1 MLSCFFGNCGKI
13 FKSFARIHVQFTHG
27 FPGWT
32 EEKSHD
38 IIVKRGDS
46 MRDIPMFTTENGA
59 ASLILREIP
68 YRGEAYIRIQD
79 TACPEELMEECV
91 SFCRIVGADKIY
103 ATGHEYLQKFPL
115 HTKVLQ
121 MVRSMDALPETD
133 AMTMPIT
140 AETLEQW
147 RQIYND
153 AMKPIDNA
161 SYMDT
166 RQAQKLL
173 QEGNGY
179 FVHRNGDLLGIGI
192 ASDGMIH
199 AVVSVKPGAGR
210 DVLLA
215 LTHALFGETVTLE
228 VASTNTR
235 AIRLYEC
242 LGFIKTAENSS
253 WYSVI

>member
-1 MLSCFFGNCGKI
+1 
-13 FKSFARIHVQFTHG
+13 
-27 FPGWT
+27 
-32 EEKSHD
+32 
-38 IIVKRGDS
+38 

-59 ASLILREIP
+59 ASLILKEIP
-68 YRGEAYIRIQD
+68 YRQEAYIRIHSS
-79 TACPEELMEECV
+79 AAPKELLDECV
-91 SFCRIVGADKIY
+91 SFCRIAGAQKIY

-115 HTKVLQ
+115 HTKVLR
-121 MVRSMDALPETD
+121 MMRSMDALPETD

-140 AETLEQW
+140 TETLEQW

-161 SYMDT
+161 SYMDA

-179 FVHRNGDLLGIGI
+179 YVHRNGELLGIGI
-192 ASDGMIH
+192 ASNGTIH
-199 AVVSVKPGAGR
+199 AVVSVKPGSGQ

-235 AIRLYEC
+235 AIRLYER
-242 LGFIKTAENSS
+242 LGFVATAELAS
-253 WYSVI
+253 WHTVR

>member
-1 MLSCFFGNCGKI
+1 
-13 FKSFARIHVQFTHG
+13 
-27 FPGWT
+27 
-32 EEKSHD
+32 
-38 IIVKRGDS
+38 
-46 MRDIPMFTTENGA
+46 MRDIPVFTTENGV

-79 TACPEELMEECV
+79 TVCPEELMEECV
-91 SFCRIVGADKIY
+91 SFCRIAGAEKIY

-121 MVRSMDALPETD
+121 MARSMDGLPDTD
-133 AMTMPIT
+133 AMTVPIT
-140 AETLEQW
+140 DQMLEQW

-161 SYMDT
+161 SHMDM
-166 RQAQKLL
+166 RRAKKLL

-179 FVHRNGDLLGIGI
+179 FIHRDGELLGIGI
-192 ASDGMIH
+192 AADETVH
-199 AVVSVKPGAGR
+199 AVVSVKPGAGQ

-215 LTHALFGETVTLE
+215 LTHALFGERIVLE

-235 AIRLYEC
+235 AIRLYER
-242 LGFIKTAENSS
+242 LGFIATAELST
-253 WYSVI
+253 WYAVR